1 MTPPID
7 SLLSDSDA
15 ADLQRRNGG
24 VTTAIVTDNDDKQGQ
39 GRVLVKFPW
48 SGKNSAWAP
57 VMTPMAGDGRGL
69 YCLPEVNDHV
79 LVMFDRGR
87 IDSPYVIGAIWSGKD
102 KPPFPGGN
110 KKKNDLRIFRSRSGH
125 TITLDDTSGS
135 EQVTVVDKSGKN
147 TIVIDSK
154 SNKITIHSSKDLSI
168 EADGSLNLQ
177 AQQGITIQSQQ
188 AVTIKGQSVK
198 VNDGALEVT

>member
-1 MTPPID
+1 MSPPID
-7 SLLSDSDA
+7 SLLGESDSA
-15 ADLQRRNGG
+15 KEILRRTNG
-24 VTTAIVTDNDDKQGQ
+24 VTTAIVTDINDRRGQ

-57 VMTPMAGDGRGL
+57 VMTPMAGDHRGL

-87 IDSPYVIGAIWSGKD
+87 IDSPYVIGAVWSGKD
-102 KPPFPGGN
+102 KPPLPDGKN
-110 KKKNDLRIFRSRSGH
+110 KNDLRIFKSRSGH
-125 TITLDDTSGS
+125 TITLDDTRGS

-147 TIVIDSK
+147 KIVIDSK
-154 SNKITIHSSKDLSI
+154 SNKITIHSSQDLSI
-168 EADGSLNLQ
+168 EADGSI
-177 AQQGITIQSQQ
+177 AIEAKR